1 MVIANKGLEIIEIAP
16 DEVQMEVEVMYP
28 CNIEQ
33 YCKQGLQYL
42 EEMQVLLD
50 SPDCIDNYTK
60 YTTVTRTTP
69 NLELIG
75 IRYCNTRL
83 PSIITTVKFT
93 EVMLLETFR
102 WPKTLQSHFNSIRF
116 GVEDNEYIIMCEDP
130 KSYKYVVMIDQDE
143 VCTIEDIRDE
153 SSLFQASL
161 VSDLDP
167 CMQEYLIKHHKL
179 YLRAISNENKEITT
193 LCTTLCPDDYYAEG
207 QYL

>member
-69 NLELIG
+69 ELELIG

-116 GVEDNEYIIMCEDP
+116 GEDEYIIMCEDP
-130 KSYKYVVMIDQDE
+130 KSYKYVVMVEQDE

-161 VSDLDP
+161 VSELDP
-167 CMQEYLIKHHKL
+167 CIQEYLIKHHEL

-193 LCTTLCPDDYYAEG
+193 LCTTLAGGDYYAER